1 MKWNPKAA
9 PWILLIVM
17 AALTIFLVSRR
28 QKVNR
33 PAEPVVKKEKTVRS
47 DPRTDPTSPGND
59 RNGNFNRHPAQI
71 NYSKHALCRMD
82 CRHIDKIEIADM
94 VANGTINEH
103 KSDMRASPDPR
114 YAIEG
119 TTRDGQKVRIIVAQ
133 SARVSTIVTVIDL
146 DTDWNCH
153 CPGDEKKKRK

>member
-1 MKWNPKAA
+1 MKWNPKAG
-9 PWILLIVM
+9 PWILLIVI
-17 AALTIFLVSRR
+17 AALTILLVSRQR
-28 QKVNR
+28 KKATT
-33 PAEPVVKKEKTVRS
+33 AEPKAKKEKTVRNE
-47 DPRTDPTSPGND
+47 PGTTDPTSPAGN
-59 RNGNFNRHPAQI
+59 RSGNFNRHPGQI

-82 CRHIDKIEIADM
+82 CRHIDKAEIDDI

-114 YAIEG
+114 YAVEG
-119 TTRDGQKVRIIVAQ
+119 NTRDGQKVRIIVAQ

-153 CPGDEKKKRK
+153 CPGDGKKK